1 MEFTKTFTSPE
12 YALKLL
18 EKNTM
23 NRPHRKLLVDFYAK
37 EMSSGNWKED
47 TGETIKFSKE
57 GKLLDGQ
64 HRLMAV
70 IQSGIGQNFHFVHGL
85 DESTFQVLDTG
96 AKRSPGDILNIAG
109 INDGGAIASI
119 ISSHNRLK
127 NGKFHRSAS
136 SDRGKSSALSPAD
149 ILRIYNQNPAMWDS
163 IKNRA
168 DFYYRSISHVLERSL
183 LGGLYTLFHHVSPTD
198 ADDFM
203 TQLSTGENVTNKSI
217 LLLRKKLIDAKIS
230 PQFTMPVDVKIGI
243 IIKTWNYF
251 RQGKELKILKY
262 APLEEQFP
270 IAS

>member
-1 MEFTKTFTSPE
+1 MEFTKTFVTPE

-23 NRPHRKLLVDFYAK
+23 NRPCRQAVVDHYAK
-37 EMSSGNWKED
+37 EMSSGNWMED
-47 TGETIKFSKE
+47 TGEAIKFSKE

-70 IQSGIGQNFHFVHGL
+70 VKSGKGQNFHFVHGL
-85 DESTFQVLDTG
+85 DESTFHVLDTG
-96 AKRSPGDILNIAG
+96 AKRSPGDIMNIAG
-109 INDGGAIASI
+109 IDSGGAIASI
-119 ISSHNRLK
+119 ISCHHRLK

-136 SDRGKSSALSPAD
+136 GHGKSSNLSATD
-149 ILRIYNQNPAMWDS
+149 LLKIYNQNPTLWKS
-163 IKNRA
+163 IHSRS
-168 DFYYRSISHVLERSL
+168 DFYYRNLSRVIERSL
-183 LGGLYTLFHHVSPTD
+183 LGGLYTLFYHVNPSD

-203 TQLSTGENVTNKSI
+203 TQLSTGEKISNKSI
-217 LLLRKKLIDAKIS
+217 SLLRKKLIDAKLS
-230 PQFTMPVDVKIGI
+230 PQLTMPVDVKIGL

-251 RQGKELKILKY
+251 RQGREMKILKY